1 MDFDSIWRPGRL
13 IFTFGTCWSREGAYS
28 EQGAYFSFE
37 KQPNAQKKTLMFFE
51 NGTITEAVTVT
62 NMYTWSYETG
72 LANIL

>member
-28 EQGAYFSFE
+28 ERGAYFSFE

-51 NGTITEAVTVT
+51 NGTITETVTVT

>member
-13 IFTFGTCWSREGAYS
+13 IFTFGTCWSRE
-28 EQGAYFSFE
+28 GAYFSFE

-51 NGTITEAVTVT
+51 NGTITEAVAIT